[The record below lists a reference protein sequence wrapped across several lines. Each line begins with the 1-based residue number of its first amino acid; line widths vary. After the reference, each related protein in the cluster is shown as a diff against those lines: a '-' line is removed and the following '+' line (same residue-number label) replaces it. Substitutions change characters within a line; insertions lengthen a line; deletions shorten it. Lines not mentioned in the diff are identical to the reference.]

1 MATKFVHTKQSVL
14 LTVSALGAYGVGNP
28 GGGRMESGSCNDFN
42 KGGESNSSIVHEIR
56 EGDEGDEVGGGDEW
70 PYEVQMPGV
79 RMRGSEVF
87 DNITLNCYV
96 GA

>member
-1 MATKFVHTKQSVL
+1 MWD
-14 LTVSALGAYGVGNP
+14 
-28 GGGRMESGSCNDFN
+28 GSNDFN

-70 PYEVQMPGV
+70 PYVVQMPGV
-79 RMRGSEVF
+79 QMRGSEVF